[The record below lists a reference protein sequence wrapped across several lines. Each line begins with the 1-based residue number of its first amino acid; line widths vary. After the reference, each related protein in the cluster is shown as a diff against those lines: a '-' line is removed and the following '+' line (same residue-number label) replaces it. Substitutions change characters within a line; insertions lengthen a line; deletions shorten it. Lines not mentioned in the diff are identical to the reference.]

1 MITGESVPADK
12 RIGDKVIGG
21 AINKNGYLQFKATNV
36 GSHTMLSSIIEMVKR
51 ARMSKAPIQRIADRA
66 VQYFIPIVLS
76 IAIASSLYWI
86 FVGHQSI
93 PFAITVF
100 ATILVVSCPCALGIA
115 TPMVI
120 SLGIDKA
127 AREGV
132 FIKGGQYL
140 EKLSSIDTI
149 VFDKTGTLTNGKP
162 QVTDMIP
169 NEGYNEFELL
179 QLASSAEIKSEHP
192 IAKAIVN
199 KAKEQSIP
207 TLDVSE
213 FNSITGHG
221 VVASHFEK
229 RILVGSPR
237 EKQW

>member
-1 MITGESVPADK
+1 M
-12 RIGDKVIGG
+12 
-21 AINKNGYLQFKATNV
+21 
-36 GSHTMLSSIIEMVKR
+36 
-51 ARMSKAPIQRIADRA
+51 
-66 VQYFIPIVLS
+66 
-76 IAIASSLYWI
+76 
-86 FVGHQSI
+86 
-93 PFAITVF
+93 F

-120 SLGIDKA
+120 SLGIDRA

-162 QVTDMIP
+162 EVINVIP
-169 NEGYNEFELL
+169 NDGYNEFELL

-213 FNSITGHG
+213 FNSISGYG
-221 VVASHFEK
+221 VVASRLEK
-229 RILVGSPR
+229 RILVGSPKR
-237 EKQW
+237 NNSNNGRTIPQNLQSKTTELESQGKTVVAIFVEDKLAGLIAVADTLRDNAKSMINEIKRMEEKNTTLYL